1 MNITPQDAMDEYK
14 RYENTMKQLNAARTP
29 KSKMH
34 SSRGTGYVM
43 AVQQLEQAR
52 KNMIKNEQDLLHN
65 EILTGMPM
73 E

>member
-1 MNITPQDAMDEYK
+1 MKPLRIVNHNRYMNITPQDAMDEYK

-43 AVQQLEQAR
+43 AV
-52 KNMIKNEQDLLHN
+52 
-65 EILTGMPM
+65 
-73 E
+73 